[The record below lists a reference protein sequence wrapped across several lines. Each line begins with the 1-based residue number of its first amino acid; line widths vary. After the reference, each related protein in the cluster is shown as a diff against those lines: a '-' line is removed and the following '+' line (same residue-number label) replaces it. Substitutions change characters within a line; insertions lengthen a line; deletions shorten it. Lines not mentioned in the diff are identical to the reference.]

1 MSSRKMLCAYPKAA
15 VLLFSLCAFAV
26 YAAETPAWK
35 PQQRIELVVPATPGS
50 GSDSNARE
58 IERFLR
64 EKRLVDANV
73 PVVIVNKPGGGGEI
87 ALLYLNQHAG
97 NGHYLMVTGPALLT
111 NRITGQSSVG
121 LQDVTPLA
129 VIGSESVIFAV
140 RSDSNVK
147 AAKELAE
154 MFRRDSSAL
163 SVALANALGN
173 LQHLATGMVV
183 KAVGG
188 NVKNLKVVVFP
199 TSGALVT
206 ALLGGHVDLIVTSAS
221 TVLPHYQSGKVR
233 VLAVS
238 SERRLGGAFADVP
251 TWTELGVSAVTANV
265 RVVVGP
271 NGMTAGQLQYWDGI
285 LGKLT
290 QLDEWKQGLESKL
303 AENVYMDSKDTRRAL
318 EKQYAELRAALI
330 DLGLAK

>member
-1 MSSRKMLCAYPKAA
+1 MSSRKMLRAYPKAA

-26 YAAETPAWK
+26 YAAETPTWK

-50 GSDSNARE
+50 GSGSNARE

-121 LQDVTPLA
+121 LQDLTPLA

-140 RSDSNVK
+140 RSDSNV
-147 AAKELAE
+147 
-154 MFRRDSSAL
+154 
-163 SVALANALGN
+163 
-173 LQHLATGMVV
+173 
-183 KAVGG
+183 
-188 NVKNLKVVVFP
+188 
-199 TSGALVT
+199 
-206 ALLGGHVDLIVTSAS
+206 
-221 TVLPHYQSGKVR
+221 TVLPHYQTGKVR

-271 NGMTAGQLQYWDGI
+271 KGMTAEQLQYWDGT

-303 AENVYMDSKDTRRAL
+303 AENVYRDSKDTRRAL
-318 EKQYAELRAALI
+318 ETQYAELRAALI